1 MNKDLKKALLEKCI
15 QIVNEKIEINK
26 QAMVDTQEA
35 ANEEEKSSAGDK
47 YETGRAM
54 MHLEQEKTAV
64 QVEETM
70 KLKVLLDKM
79 DITSDSET
87 IHHGSVVS
95 TSNGVFFLAAA
106 LGQVTVQN
114 QIFFVISPVSPLG
127 KELLGKKG
135 GGSAIVNGRT
145 FKIIEII

>member
-127 KELLGKKG
+127 EELLGKKS
-135 GGSAIVNGRT
+135 GGSAIINGRT